1 MKQKLNNTPRGIR
14 NNNPLNIRRY
24 VHNDWLGKIHDD
36 VAKDMEFEE
45 FRHAKYGF
53 RASFILIHRYIK
65 QGFSSVRDII
75 NRWSPTTDGNNV
87 EVYLSVLRSYG
98 LNSNDVIRCC
108 DWKSMSALVEGMF
121 AVENGVCIHDL
132 PDRLY
137 WYDAMSTGFDLYLER
152 FVN

>member
-1 MKQKLNNTPRGIR
+1 MKTTNPTPRGIR

-36 VAKDMEFEE
+36 IAQDMEFEE
-45 FRHAKYGF
+45 FRHPKYGF

-65 QGFSSVRDII
+65 QGYNSVRRII
-75 NRWSPTTDGNNV
+75 ERWAPSSDGNNI

-98 LNSNDVIRCC
+98 LNPNDVIIPL

-121 AVENGVCIHDL
+121 AVECGVCIHDL
-132 PDRLY
+132 NDRLY
-137 WYDAMSTGFDLYLER
+137 WYESMSKGFDLYKER